1 VRNREGVSNT
11 THPDLTADPPRP
23 ALDRARIQAGLDH
36 EVRLVMEAILLVS
49 SGGSPRVTV
58 AGLHFSEQVLE
69 ASTPNAAA
77 RNVRLVPLW
86 TDDERGADLV
96 VEALD
101 DRER

>member
-1 VRNREGVSNT
+1 VNET
-11 THPDLTADPPRP
+11 THPDQIFNPARP
-23 ALDRARIQAGLDH
+23 TLDTARIQAGLDH

-58 AGLHFSEQVLE
+58 AGLHYGEHVLE
-69 ASTPNAAA
+69 ASRSNAAA
-77 RNVRLVPLW
+77 RQVRLVPLW

>member
-1 VRNREGVSNT
+1 VNET
-11 THPDLTADPPRP
+11 THPDQIFIPARP
-23 ALDRARIQAGLDH
+23 TLDTARIQAGLDH

-58 AGLHFSEQVLE
+58 AGLHYGEHVLE
-69 ASTPNAAA
+69 ASRSNAAA
-77 RNVRLVPLW
+77 RQVRLVPLW

-101 DRER
+101 APGR

>member
-1 VRNREGVSNT
+1 VST
-11 THPDLTADPPRP
+11 TSQPDLIAEPPRP
-23 ALDRARIQAGLDH
+23 ALDSARIQAGLDH

-58 AGLHFSEQVLE
+58 AGLHFGEEVLE
-69 ASTPNAAA
+69 ASQPNAAD
-77 RNVRLVPLW
+77 RHVRLVPLW

-101 DRER
+101 PGER

>member
-1 VRNREGVSNT
+1 MSNT
-11 THPDLTADPPRP
+11 SQADLIADQPRP
-23 ALDRARIQAGLDH
+23 ALDSARIQAGLDH

-58 AGLHFSEQVLE
+58 AGLHFGEEVLE
-69 ASTPNAAA
+69 ASGPNAAA
-77 RNVRLVPLW
+77 RNVRLVALW

-101 DRER
+101 SGER